1 MHQNYEPMQPVA
13 EHYKAP
19 SKIHEEVVKNLRKE
33 KDYVASA
40 YSNEKGNRMRLQEEL
55 TDMEHRMSL
64 QEREL
69 RDIRLQNER
78 LVEAERASI
87 RQIEELKARNME
99 LSIDNEN

>member
-1 MHQNYEPMQPVA
+1 MQPVA

-55 TDMEHRMSL
+55 
-64 QEREL
+64 
-69 RDIRLQNER
+69 
-78 LVEAERASI
+78 
-87 RQIEELKARNME
+87 RNTE
-99 LSIDNEN
+99 CLFKKESFGTFAFKTNVWWTQSEPQSGRSKSSRHAIWS